1 MSEQPPTPAPEAAGA
16 PVAAAAPRAVGG
28 PEPEPIR
35 WFGTSW
41 LNRDGGYWLRRVA
54 VSFGALVATAAVV
67 LLLRFGVEG
76 IALSDNGT
84 FVNGLLTVAI
94 AVCSMMSVRRTWKL
108 LTEGKDQLTGW
119 MAEDKSL
126 GAVWLIGS
134 AGALA
139 AYFARSL
146 VEAPGEA
153 VQRASYQ
160 RAVARYEKRRAGR
173 SGRPSD
179 APPSRAKRKR

>member
-1 MSEQPPTPAPEAAGA
+1 MSEQPPTPAPRPVAPRPVGA
-16 PVAAAAPRAVGG
+16 P
-28 PEPEPIR
+28 EPQPIR

-41 LNRDGGYWLRRVA
+41 LNRDGGYWPRRVA
-54 VSFGALVATAAVV
+54 VAVGSLAATAAVV

-76 IALSDNGT
+76 IALSENGT
-84 FVNGLLTVAI
+84 FVNGLLTAAI

-108 LTEGKDQLTGW
+108 LTEGRDQLTGW

-153 VQRASYQ
+153 VRRASYE
-160 RAVARYEKRRAGR
+160 RAVAQYEKRQAGR
-173 SGRPSD
+173 GGRPDGKS
-179 APPSRAKRKR
+179 PSRPKRKR

>member
-1 MSEQPPTPAPEAAGA
+1 MSEQPPTPAPAAAGA
-16 PVAAAAPRAVGG
+16 

-41 LNRDGGYWLRRVA
+41 LNRDGGYWPRRVA
-54 VSFGALVATAAVV
+54 VSVGALAATAAVV

-84 FVNGLLTVAI
+84 FLNALLTAAVAI
-94 AVCSMMSVRRTWKL
+94 CSLMSVRRTWKL
-108 LTEGKDQLTGW
+108 LTEGKDRLTGW
-119 MAEDKSL
+119 MAEDTSL

-139 AYFARSL
+139 AYFVRSL

-153 VQRASYQ
+153 VRRASYE
-160 RAVARYEKRRAGR
+160 RAVAQYEKRRAARG
-173 SGRPSD
+173 GRP
-179 APPSRAKRKR
+179 AAKAPSRPKRKR

>member
-1 MSEQPPTPAPEAAGA
+1 MSEQPPTPAPEVAGA
-16 PVAAAAPRAVGG
+16 PA
-28 PEPEPIR
+28 PEPIR

-41 LNRDGGYWLRRVA
+41 LNRDGGYWLRRVG
-54 VSFGALVATAAVV
+54 VSAGALVATAAVV

-94 AVCSMMSVRRTWKL
+94 AICSMMSVLRTWKV
-108 LTEGKDQLTGW
+108 LTEGRDRLTGW

-126 GAVWLIGS
+126 GAVWLIGG

-153 VQRASYQ
+153 VRRASYE
-160 RAVARYEKRRAGR
+160 RAVARYETRLANR
-173 SGRPSD
+173 SGRPGGR
-179 APPSRAKRKR
+179 APGRSKRKR